1 MVRLMD
7 LRERTRRAVQ
17 ADIAAAAV
25 GLFLE
30 HGFEATTMDQV
41 AAAAGI
47 SRRSLFRYF
56 ETKEDMVLGNLRE
69 TGREIQAQLAAR
81 PPDEPPWDAL
91 RAALKGMIDAPG
103 YSLARVLKLA
113 RMLYETPSLRARHL
127 EKQLEWLDLLAPE
140 IARRLPPAPGPDP
153 RARALVA
160 CALTCLDA
168 ATEAWVQAGGEGD
181 VEQLYDQ
188 AVAAVRS

>member
-1 MVRLMD
+1 MD

-30 HGFEATTMDQV
+30 LGFEVTTMDQV

-69 TGREIQAQLAAR
+69 TGRAVQARLAAR
-81 PPDEPPWDAL
+81 PVDEPPWEAM
-91 RAALKGMIDAPG
+91 RAALRGMLDEPG
-103 YSLARVLKLA
+103 QSLTRTLKLA
-113 RMLYETPSLRARHL
+113 RMLFGTPSLRARHL

-140 IARRLPPAPGPDP
+140 IQKRRPGPDLQ
-153 RARALVA
+153 ARALVA
-160 CALTCLDA
+160 CALTCLDT
-168 ATEAWVQAGGEGD
+168 ATEAWVRTDGEAD
-181 VEQLYDQ
+181 IEQLYDQ
-188 AVAAVRS
+188 AVAAVRG

>member
-1 MVRLMD
+1 MD

-17 ADIAAAAV
+17 ADVAAAAV

-30 HGFEATTMDQV
+30 HGFEATTMDHV

-56 ETKEDMVLGNLRE
+56 DTKEDMVLGNLRE
-69 TGREIQAQLAAR
+69 TGRAVQARLAAR
-81 PPDEPPWDAL
+81 PAAEPPWDAM
-91 RAALKGMIDAPG
+91 RAALRGMLDEPG
-103 YSLARVLKLA
+103 ESLPRTLKLA
-113 RMLYETPSLRARHL
+113 RMLFETPSLRARHL

-140 IARRLPPAPGPDP
+140 IQKRLPGPDL

-168 ATEAWVQAGGEGD
+168 ATEAWVRTGGEAD
-181 VEQLYDQ
+181 IEQLYDQ
-188 AVAAVRS
+188 AVAAVRG

>member
-1 MVRLMD
+1 MD

-30 HGFEATTMDQV
+30 QGFEVTTMDQV
-41 AAAAGI
+41 AAAAGV

-56 ETKEDMVLGNLRE
+56 DTKEDMVLGNLRE
-69 TGREIQAQLAAR
+69 TGRAVQARLAAR
-81 PPDEPPWDAL
+81 PADEPPWDAL
-91 RAALKGMIDAPG
+91 RAALRAMIDEPG
-103 YSLARVLKLA
+103 HSLTRILKLA
-113 RMLYETPSLRARHL
+113 RMLFDTPSLRARHL

-140 IARRLPPAPGPDP
+140 IDKRLPPVTGPDP

-160 CALTCLDA
+160 CALTCLDT
-168 ATEAWVQAGGEGD
+168 ATEAWVRTDGEAD
-181 VEQLYDQ
+181 IEQLYDR
-188 AVAAVRS
+188 AVAAVRG